1 MNPIESTTGA
11 NVPDHLYV
19 ELTNRCNLSC
29 THCYL
34 SASPGG
40 TDVLDT
46 TLIKRALREFADLG
60 GYSVALSGGE
70 PLLHPDWAA
79 ILSDATSMNLSVT
92 VVTNGILLT
101 PRTIDTLV
109 EHRATIAVSIDG
121 AKAETHDAVRGAGSF
136 GKVDTGLRNLVAA
149 GAQKQVV
156 VCFTPNHLNIDE
168 LGGLAR
174 QLYREGFH
182 YLYLSLLEERG
193 RQHGSG
199 LGSLE
204 HSDRSRLLLA
214 LVFLLTSS
222 MGKLKVETG
231 HLRYFFQRLFGDWEP
246 IGDPMEQTLRITPRG
261 DVYMTAYVDNDQFK
275 LGELCEESLG
285 QIWGSNRSRE
295 IIAAAEQRFDSLS
308 ACQSCP
314 YWIVCGGGSPAR
326 AFAMHGSFS
335 QPDDFCQAKYSFLES
350 WFKA

>member
-1 MNPIESTTGA
+1 MNPIGSANGV

-19 ELTNRCNLSC
+19 ELTNRCNLRC

-34 SASPGG
+34 SAGPGR
-40 TDVLDT
+40 TDVLHTD
-46 TLIKRALREFADLG
+46 LIKRALREFADLG

-79 ILSDATSMNLSVT
+79 ILSEATSMNLSVT

-101 PRTIDTLV
+101 ARTIDTLV
-109 EHRATIAVSIDG
+109 EHHATIAVSVDG
-121 AKAETHDAVRGAGSF
+121 LNAETHDAIRGAGSF
-136 GKVDTGLRNLVAA
+136 EKLRLSLHNLVLA

-174 QLYREGFH
+174 ELNREGFQ
-182 YLYLSLLEERG
+182 YLYLSLLEDRG
-193 RQHGSG
+193 RQHSTS
-199 LGSLE
+199 LGALA
-204 HSDRSRLLLA
+204 HNDRVQLLLS
-214 LVFLLTSS
+214 LVFLLTNSV
-222 MGKLKVETG
+222 GTLHVETG
-231 HLRYFFQRLFGDWEP
+231 HLRYFFQRLLGDWEP
-246 IGDPMEQTLRITPRG
+246 LGDPMEKTLRITPRG
-261 DVYMTAYVDNDQFK
+261 DVFMTAYVDDSRFK
-275 LGELCEESLG
+275 LGELREGTL
-285 QIWGSNRSRE
+285 IKFWGSNRSRE
-295 IIAAAEQRFDSLS
+295 IMAAAEQRFLSLS
-308 ACQSCP
+308 ACHSCP